1 MTRKEEKDDSN
12 GKINLLKVEKKK
24 KTADRKK
31 NFYYLFIMKPKIST
45 DHEAIMGS
53 WNFSCFDQSTHLS

>member
-12 GKINLLKVEKKK
+12 GKINLVKVDKKK
-24 KTADRKK
+24 KDCRQEYFF
-31 NFYYLFIMKPKIST
+31 NFLFIMKPKIST
-45 DHEAIMGS
+45 DHETIMGS